1 MKLKVIESFEMSGNT
16 HPATQHHTPEDLNVL
31 HTYGNPP

>member
-1 MKLKVIESFEMSGNT
+1 MKFKVIESFETSGTT

-31 HTYGNPP
+31 KAYCNPP